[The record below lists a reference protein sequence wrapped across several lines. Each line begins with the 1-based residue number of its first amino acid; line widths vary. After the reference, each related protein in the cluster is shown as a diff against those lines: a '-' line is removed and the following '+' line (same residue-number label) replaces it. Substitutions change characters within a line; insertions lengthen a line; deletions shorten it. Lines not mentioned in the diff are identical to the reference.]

1 VGFEKIE
8 LNAARV
14 CDGLRKIG
22 YTPSTAINDIID
34 NSVQAGASTI
44 HIQAIPIA
52 ASEVRRENV
61 KSYVIVDDGCGMN
74 PSGIR
79 DALQLGASDDNYPP
93 DSLSKF
99 GLGLKSAA
107 FSQGEQLEVV
117 SSDGNVP
124 FAKYV
129 VSLPE
134 IRERQEYGA
143 VRKELTSDDRELIDN
158 YLPER
163 RGTIVRI
170 TEVRTKN
177 HPSIRAT
184 FKELQEKLGIIYY
197 YMMPA
202 LQIFLVDKEGKK
214 TQCEPF
220 DVLFVEEANQNGDLD
235 EFVWDGQS
243 TRWIQTPREITL
255 DPADNVKARVEV
267 TQLPYP
273 PIFENPAEIR
283 RRYKIGAGNYGF
295 YVYRNKRLLSWA
307 ESLEIINQD
316 QDFYAFRGRIL
327 IDSSAD
333 EVFNIDVKKSQL
345 HLSEEAYLALNDASD
360 HFKRKSKK
368 AWNTANS
375 ERKRRLNADSLGQAN
390 DIAGEI
396 ELPEELPGIM
406 PDPNGYEEIDRRRKS
421 VAEKQKKR
429 IESIAKELAEEFPE
443 FSDIETEFEG
453 EYTEEQVQTVVT
465 AEGAKIDD
473 RIFMVSNTEDNVL
486 WEPFYYS
493 NQNCVRVNKFNRF
506 SRLIYE
512 DNKDN
517 GTLTVLLNLLLLHM
531 SAAEFY
537 VIQNNPRYSQEQ
549 IESILAEYRRVVSE
563 YLAHLCR
570 EYSQLLPSDSSGE

>member
-1 VGFEKIE
+1 
-8 LNAARV
+8 
-14 CDGLRKIG
+14 
-22 YTPSTAINDIID
+22 
-34 NSVQAGASTI
+34 
-44 HIQAIPIA
+44 
-52 ASEVRRENV
+52 
-61 KSYVIVDDGCGMN
+61 MN
-74 PSGIR
+74 RSGIK
-79 DALQLGASDDNYPP
+79 DALQLGASDTNYPP

-117 SSDGNVP
+117 SSEGNDP

-134 IRERQEYGA
+134 IRERREYGA
-143 VRKELTSDDRELIDN
+143 VQEELSPNDCELIRN

-163 RGTIVRI
+163 RGTIIRI

-184 FKELQEKLGIIYY
+184 FRELQQKLGIIYY

-202 LQIFLVDKEGKK
+202 LRIYLVDKEGGK
-214 TQCEPF
+214 TQCEPY
-220 DVLFVEEANQNGDLD
+220 DVLFAEEADRNGDLN
-235 EFVWDGQS
+235 EFEWDGQT
-243 TRWIQTPREITL
+243 TRWIQRQREITL
-255 DPADNVKARVEV
+255 DPADNVKARIEV

-283 RRYKIGAGNYGF
+283 KKYNISAGNYGF

-307 ESLEIINQD
+307 ESFEIITQD

-345 HLSEEAYLALNDASD
+345 HLSEEAHRALSDGSD

-368 AWNTANS
+368 AWKSAS
-375 ERKRRLNADSLGQAN
+375 EERLRRLNEDSLGQAN
-390 DIAGEI
+390 DIASEI
-396 ELPEELPGIM
+396 ELPEELPGEL
-406 PDPNGYEEIDRRRKS
+406 PDPDKYEEIDRRRKS
-421 VAEKQKKR
+421 VSEKQKTRLKDL
-429 IESIAKELAEEFPE
+429 AKEMAEEIPEFPE
-443 FSDIETEFEG
+443 IETESNG
-453 EYTEEQVQTVVT
+453 EFTEEQLQTVVT
-465 AEGAKIDD
+465 AEGATIND
-473 RIFMVSNTEDNVL
+473 RIFMVSITEDNVL

-493 NQNCVRVNKFNRF
+493 NQDCVRINKFHRF

-517 GTLTVLLNLLLLHM
+517 GTLTVFLNLLLLHM

-537 VIQNNPRYSQEQ
+537 VIQSNSRFKQEQ
-549 IESILAEYRRVVSE
+549 IESILAEYRRVVTD

-570 EYSQLLPSDSSGE
+570 EYSQLLPSDS